1 MTYLGKKNF
10 KFFTLSQTNE
20 RKLVIWS
27 SSPLTYSLDG
37 LSCALSTKGLS
48 SLDENRSSPET
59 AFATICILRSRFSSQ
74 RQSLYTGQVLGD
86 FRIISKSSGKCR
98 EHGCWLC
105 ILWLLQWLV
114 PPGLPTV
121 EKKHRGLVFG
131 FGFFNRRMCFCL
143 INFT

>member
-10 KFFTLSQTNE
+10 KFSTLSQTNE

-27 SSPLTYSLDG
+27 ASSLTYSHGG
-37 LSCALSTKGLS
+37 LFCALSTKGLS

-59 AFATICILRSRFSSQ
+59 PCAAICILRSRFSSQ
-74 RQSLYTGQVLGD
+74 RQSLYTGQAWGD
-86 FRIISKSSGKCR
+86 FRIISKSSGRCR
-98 EHGCWLC
+98 AHRCWLC

-121 EKKHRGLVFG
+121 EKKHRGLGFG